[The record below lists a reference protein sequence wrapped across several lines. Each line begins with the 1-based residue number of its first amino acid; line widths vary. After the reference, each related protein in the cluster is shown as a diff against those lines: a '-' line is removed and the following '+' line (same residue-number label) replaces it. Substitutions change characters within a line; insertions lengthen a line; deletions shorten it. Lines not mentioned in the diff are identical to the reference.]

1 MDEQPQN
8 SHEVNV
14 ATVAASG
21 GSVPLVAADGGHLPP
36 VSPIENQS
44 RLTTKEVL
52 GLFENSGIQRSLRSI
67 ERYCK
72 EGRLVAFTDPD
83 EGMYYIEQASAEQL
97 ISHLKEIQSRH
108 APVATVASVSPAVV
122 EEEEKPE
129 QKEGADPPASDGEA
143 WRASERSAAKAKELD
158 DELLSLKI
166 DKAARDQV
174 ITGLRDQ
181 LRGDRE
187 AFTAEL
193 TSFAHR
199 VGSLETRL
207 LQLEGPKPE
216 GMPVDR
222 VDPIEVNSSQ
232 V

>member
-14 ATVAASG
+14 STGVASG
-21 GSVPLVAADGGHLPP
+21 GDARQVAATTGNLPP

-44 RLTTKEVL
+44 PRLTTKEVL
-52 GLFENSGIQRSLRSI
+52 GLFDNSGIQRSLRSI

-108 APVATVASVSPAVV
+108 APVATVASVSPAVA

-129 QKEGADPPASDGEA
+129 KPEQSEPD
-143 WRASERSAAKAKELD
+143 ERSADKAKELD

-166 DKAARDQV
+166 DKAARDQI

-199 VGSLETRL
+199 VGTLETKL

-216 GMPVDR
+216 ESPVNR